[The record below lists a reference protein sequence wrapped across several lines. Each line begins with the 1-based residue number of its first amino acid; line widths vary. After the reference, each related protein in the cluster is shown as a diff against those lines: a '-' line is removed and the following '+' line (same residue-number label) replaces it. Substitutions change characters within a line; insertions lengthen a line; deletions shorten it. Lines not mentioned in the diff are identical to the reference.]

1 LTCRVCYINTKALE
15 LELLQSGG
23 LFKRAKAPTT
33 TENCWL
39 SAILIQEDGI
49 FVITQWV
56 RVEK

>member
-1 LTCRVCYINTKALE
+1 